1 MKVYLASWYA
11 SREDMKKRAE
21 ELRANGIE
29 VTSRWLE
36 ETTNPTSQIVDMGDG
51 FLRDTA
57 RIDIEDILLANVLV
71 LNTPSEIDFKET
83 DIILSTWAR
92 GGRHFE
98 AGFQYATML
107 FFQEIKQR
115 LPYDTPRMLILV
127 GHKENVFHYLDD
139 VKTLF
144 NLPQIH
150 TFKTWEEAKRFLFS
164 KASSE
169 EKDCQ
174 LTLSLT

>member
-11 SREDMKKRAE
+11 SRDEMAKRAE
-21 ELRANGIE
+21 ELRTNGII

-36 ETTNPTSQIVDMGDG
+36 ETTNPTSQIIDLDDA

-71 LNTPSEIDFKET
+71 LNTPSETDFKET
-83 DIILSTWAR
+83 KITLSTWAR

-98 AGFQYATML
+98 AGLQYATML
-107 FFQEIKQR
+107 FFREIEHR
-115 LPYDTPRMLILV
+115 LPYNDPRMLVLV
-127 GHKENVFHYLDD
+127 GHKENVFHYLDG
-139 VKTLF
+139 VKVMF
-144 NLPQIH
+144 NLPKILH
-150 TFKTWEEAKRFLFS
+150 FNTWEEAKTFLIS
-164 KASSE
+164 KSSKE
-169 EKDCQ
+169 EDCQ